1 MGPILITLAIFC
13 FILSYGLMKRH
24 LWVWYL
30 GLVFF
35 FAFAGRFCWF
45 FLKALE
51 TATEDNNPAYALVY
65 ICGGL
70 LIWIPLLILWFD
82 QRPKFGRAP
91 ELKEKRKVA
100 IEHRLLEP
108 NEHGRA

>member
-1 MGPILITLAIFC
+1 MSNLMGSFLIGFAIFC
-13 FILSYGLMKRH
+13 FILSYGLMKRQ
-24 LWVWYL
+24 LWVWYA

-35 FAFAGRFCWF
+35 FVFAGRFCWF

-51 TATEDNNPAYALVY
+51 TATEDSNPAYALVY

-82 QRPKFGRAP
+82 QRPKFRRSAALKAKTAILPSKAP
-91 ELKEKRKVA
+91 EERD
-100 IEHRLLEP
+100 
-108 NEHGRA
+108 